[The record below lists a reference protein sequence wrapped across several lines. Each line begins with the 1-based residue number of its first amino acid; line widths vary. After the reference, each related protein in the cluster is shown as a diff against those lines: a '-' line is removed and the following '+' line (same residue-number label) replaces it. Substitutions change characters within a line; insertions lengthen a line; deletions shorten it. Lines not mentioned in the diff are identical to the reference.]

1 MVIDMKMLI
10 LYEINK
16 FFKNKKN
23 LIIIALFFLAS
34 AAMMFYNI
42 NQNEDYMDTMGRGY
56 TDKSRYSSGLA
67 GTLNTILEFQGYVDG
82 ESVEHTLKRVDYYT
96 EEANYLKG
104 MGYFYS
110 ENKEKDFKFIN
121 VNKNK
126 LYTSML
132 NAFKEDV
139 ITLEEVEKRGYTP
152 RKIEQLSQYT
162 KYLIDKD
169 IQPMINLYEINGANG
184 IVMFFK
190 GVNLIICTFLIALLS
205 VDIYLGEISEGSY
218 KLSFTQP
225 HERKYIFFSKLI
237 VITGVSIA
245 IILVTIALNF
255 IVFNFLGGTGNWQY
269 PIMAKQS
276 LMMISFNSLASELLI
291 LPLWK
296 YVLMGFLL
304 LLLLT
309 LFTVMLVLYI
319 SISTDS
325 NSKTMGILVMLIFL
339 AFIFGSFSSE
349 SSVVNL
355 WYPHS
360 YLFMEKVIGVQN
372 RSNYAIGILI
382 NTIGSIILFILSFLK
397 FKNKD
402 FLGAVD

>member
-1 MVIDMKMLI
+1 MVIDMKTLI

-34 AAMMFYNI
+34 MIMMVYNI
-42 NQNEDYMDTMGRGY
+42 NQNEDYMDTMGRGH
-56 TDKSRYSSGLA
+56 TDKGRYSSGLA
-67 GTLNTILEFQGYVDG
+67 GALNNILEFQGYVDG

-96 EEANYLKG
+96 EEANFLNSI
-104 MGYFYS
+104 GYFYS

-121 VNKNK
+121 VTQNK

-132 NAFKEDV
+132 NAFEEDI
-139 ITLEEVEKRGYTP
+139 ITLREVEQRGHNP
-152 RKIEQLSQYT
+152 RKIEHLSQYT
-162 KYLIDKD
+162 KYLIEEDV
-169 IQPMINLYEINGANG
+169 QPMLNSFKIDGANG
-184 IVMFFK
+184 MVMFLK
-190 GVNLIICTFLIALLS
+190 GVNLIICIFLIALLS
-205 VDIYLGEISEGSY
+205 VDIYLGEVSEGSY

-225 HERKYIFFSKLI
+225 HERKNIFLSKVI
-237 VITGVSIA
+237 VITGVSVA
-245 IILVTIALNF
+245 LILVTAALNF
-255 IVFNFLGGTGNWQY
+255 VVFRFLGGIGNWQY
-269 PIMAKQS
+269 PMMAKES
-276 LMMISFNSLASELLI
+276 LMGISLNSIQSDMLVLS
-291 LPLWK
+291 LWK
-296 YVLMGFLL
+296 YVLMGLL
-304 LLLLT
+304 LLIPLI

-325 NSKTMGILVMLIFL
+325 NSKTIGIVMLFIFL
-339 AFIFGSFSSE
+339 AFVFGSFSSE

-382 NTIGSIILFILSFLK
+382 NSIGSIILFILSYTK
-397 FKNKD
+397 FKSKD

>member
-184 IVMFFK
+184 IVMFLK
-190 GVNLIICTFLIALLS
+190 GVNLIICIFLIALLS
-205 VDIYLGEISEGSY
+205 VDIYLGEVSEGSY

-225 HERKYIFFSKLI
+225 HERKYIFFSKVI
-237 VITGVSIA
+237 VITGVSVA
-245 IILVTIALNF
+245 LILVTAALNF
-255 IVFNFLGGTGNWQY
+255 VVFRFLGGMGNWQY
-269 PIMAKQS
+269 PMMAKES